1 MAKIKA
7 GILSKVS
14 GKVAGVVG
22 GTWKGT
28 NYLRELVKPANPNT
42 ALQQAQ
48 RSLMKATVRCAR
60 TLTGDVFKPF
70 LDKFL
75 KNMSGYNWFVKN
87 NIKKFNGTDNAL
99 ASALVF
105 STGNMQTGSAEFGL
119 SLAGVAIATG
129 DSVPAVASGHKLIT
143 IGIIYDDTKGIAIV
157 KTAND
162 IGANE
167 NVLGSDDWGDVAQG
181 DKVCLGLFFADEDA
195 NGVIQ
200 AISSS
205 LAQFG
210 TVTA

>member
-42 ALQQAQ
+42 PLQQAQ
-48 RSLMKATVRCAR
+48 RSQMRAVVRCAR

-87 NIKKFNGTDNAL
+87 NIKKFSGDDNAL
-99 ASALVF
+99 ASALTF
-105 STGNMQTGSAEFGL
+105 STGNMQTGSADFSL
-119 SLAGVAIATG
+119 SISSPSVSTG
-129 DSVPAVASGHKLIT
+129 EAVPSVPAGHKLIT
-143 IGIIYDDTKGIAIV
+143 TAIIYDDTKGIAIV

-162 IGANE
+162 IGASE
-167 NVLGSDDWGDVAQG
+167 IVLGDDEWGDVAQG

-200 AISSS
+200 AISTS
-205 LAQFG
+205 LSQFG

>member
-42 ALQQAQ
+42 PLQQAQ
-48 RSLMKATVRCAR
+48 RSQMRAVVRCAR

-87 NIKKFNGTDNAL
+87 NIKKFSGDDNAL
-99 ASALVF
+99 ASALAF
-105 STGNMQTGSAEFGL
+105 STGNMQTGSAEFSL

-129 DSVPAVASGHKLIT
+129 DSVPSVPSGHKLIT
-143 IGIIYDDTKGIAIV
+143 VGIIYDDTKGIAVV
-157 KTAND
+157 KTADD

-200 AISSS
+200 AISTS